1 MTSEETLPS
10 ADGQLYAGFP
20 RRVRIAA
27 LVAALL
33 LSGLAVWAAA
43 RLFTRKAPPPVAVA
57 PGVTLQGDALAL
69 AADAPQWKLIKLCL
83 ARTAGARQTD
93 PLPARVRIDETRAA
107 RVGSPLAGRM
117 TRVLVEL
124 GQRVKKG
131 APLFA
136 VSSPELAGLKA
147 DRARAEMDLS
157 LAKSNLDRVRAMVT
171 ARAVPAK
178 DEVMAT
184 QKVRQA
190 ELSVSLAR
198 AKLASLRVAPSG
210 ENEFV
215 AMATR
220 DGVVVE
226 KNVLPGQEVGPDTA
240 KPLIMI
246 ADLDAVW
253 VVADLPEAD
262 AMEIETGSEAWLTSP
277 SLPLARLRATVEMV
291 SSVVD
296 PERHTVPIRAR
307 LENRRHQLRPNMYA
321 QVTFT
326 LKAQAGIV
334 ELPASAIVS
343 DGASQYVYVQ
353 PSRGRFEKRKVVAGS
368 ARAGLVPVLSGLK
381 AGETVV
387 EEGAVLLDNQ
397 LALMR

>member
-1 MTSEETLPS
+1 MSHEP
-10 ADGQLYAGFP
+10 AKP
-20 RRVRIAA
+20 RV
-27 LVAALL
+27 
-33 LSGLAVWAAA
+33 
-43 RLFTRKAPPPVAVA
+43 
-57 PGVTLQGDALAL
+57 
-69 AADAPQWKLIKLCL
+69 
-83 ARTAGARQTD
+83 
-93 PLPARVRIDETRAA
+93 
-107 RVGSPLAGRM
+107 
-117 TRVLVEL
+117 
-124 GQRVKKG
+124 
-131 APLFA
+131 
-136 VSSPELAGLKA
+136 
-147 DRARAEMDLS
+147 
-157 LAKSNLDRVRAMVT
+157 MVT